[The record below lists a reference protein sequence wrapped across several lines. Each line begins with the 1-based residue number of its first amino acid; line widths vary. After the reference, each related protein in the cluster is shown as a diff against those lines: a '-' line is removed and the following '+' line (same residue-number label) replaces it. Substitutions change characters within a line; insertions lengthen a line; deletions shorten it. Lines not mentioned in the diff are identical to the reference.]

1 MSVPT
6 SEIKP
11 RSGMKGKAVH
21 IIHVYEDFLWAM
33 GDKSEPPEL
42 QDVSD
47 DEYEEEEA
55 SEENPEIANTEEP
68 PTNATAT
75 TNEETEIPEK
85 SEQTTS
91 VKQLSTNG
99 ILNSKFF
106 ETRQTN

>member
-42 QDVSD
+42 QDISD
-47 DEYEEEEA
+47 DEYEEEEV
-55 SEENPEIANTEEP
+55 EEETSEIANKQEP
-68 PTNATAT
+68 SSV
-75 TNEETEIPEK
+75 NEKTIAPEQQDQAN
-85 SEQTTS
+85 ST
-91 VKQLSTNG
+91 KQLTTNG
-99 ILNSKFF
+99 IVN
-106 ETRQTN
+106 